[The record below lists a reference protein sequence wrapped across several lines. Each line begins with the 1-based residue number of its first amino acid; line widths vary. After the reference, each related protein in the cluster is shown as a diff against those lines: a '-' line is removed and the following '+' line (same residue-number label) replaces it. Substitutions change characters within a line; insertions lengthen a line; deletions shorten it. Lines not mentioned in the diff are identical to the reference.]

1 MATVKFINYK
11 PADIY
16 VHGGE
21 VIEIPHQSN
30 RSEKTV
36 DIVIRGFPQL
46 YWSNGKPWE
55 VGNFWL
61 ATFALQVMRGGL
73 SLDALVSRA
82 YALRHYMAFLEKVRM
97 TWFWFPLVNKD
108 KRCLFHYYH
117 DLQGQLKR
125 GEISYRSAK
134 SRGKTAVNFYKAV
147 LDYRLLSMNDDM
159 FSELSLSDKVANLAG
174 LERTIAVSKEQLKL
188 RGAKDIIQR
197 VEDGLVPLDYD
208 VQDLIL
214 DIAFENC
221 SPEVYLMLVLGFYT
235 GMRVGTICD
244 LKLLTLKYARPAGSG
259 SFYYLSVGP
268 SVGYA
273 PVATKFGVNGDIS
286 IPAHVYD
293 LLCSY
298 VKSARRLKR
307 AVRANKEDGQLVF
320 LNKNGRSYC
329 RKGRGSSSSVNSEVM
344 NIRNIARQR
353 GIQLSFKF
361 HQTRATFG
369 TNFVMENLDRP
380 NVTLKAVIGMLKD
393 MLLHTSERS
402 TMTYIKYVQNHT
414 VKAKWAN
421 EFYQRCK
428 ELQKKW

>member
-1 MATVKFINYK
+1 MASVMFVNYK
-11 PADIY
+11 PEDIY
-16 VHGGE
+16 VHNGE
-21 VIEIPHQSN
+21 VIEISH
-30 RSEKTV
+30 KTSRDGSSV
-36 DIVIRGFPQL
+36 DVVISGFPQL
-46 YWSNGKPWE
+46 FWSTGKPWE
-55 VGNFWL
+55 AGNFWL
-61 ATFALQVMRGGL
+61 ATFALQVVRGAL

-82 YALRHYMAFLEKVRM
+82 YALRHYMAFLERLRM
-97 TWFWFPLVNKD
+97 TWFWFPVVNKD
-108 KRCLFHYYH
+108 KRCLFHYFH

-147 LDYRLLSMNDDM
+147 LDYRMLSMSSDIFGEM
-159 FSELSLSDKVANLAG
+159 SLAEKVSNLAG
-174 LERTIAVSKEQLKL
+174 LERTIAVSKDQLKI

-197 VEDGLVPLDYD
+197 VEDGLIPLDYE

-214 DIAFENC
+214 DIAFESC
-221 SPEVYLMLVLGFYT
+221 SPEVYLMLILGFYT
-235 GMRVGTICD
+235 GMRLGTICD
-244 LKLLTLKYARPAGSG
+244 LKLLTLKYARPIGNG

-273 PVATKFGVNGDIS
+273 PVATKFGVNGEVS
-286 IPAHVYD
+286 IPTHVYD

-298 VKSARRLKR
+298 VKSSRRLKR
-307 AVRANKEDGQLVF
+307 AVRASKKDGQLVF

-344 NIRNIARQR
+344 KIRNIARQR
-353 GIQLSFKF
+353 GIRLSFKF

-380 NVTLKAVIGMLKD
+380 GVTLKAVIGMLKD

-402 TMTYIKYVQNHT
+402 TMTYIKYVQNHKA
-414 VKAKWAN
+414 KAKWAN
-421 EFYQRCK
+421 ELYQRSK
-428 ELQKKW
+428 ELQKRW